1 VRAVWHAGSPRVRFG
16 GARCAVPPQ
25 FPGATA
31 HAHRGRVT
39 QCGGGVLDALLH
51 PIQIVIRSTPATS
64 LPVLERVTRHGS
76 RQAADLAGWFR
87 AHLHGAEFVQRERY
101 LVLPAELLEHVSIL

>member
-1 VRAVWHAGSPRVRFG
+1 
-16 GARCAVPPQ
+16 
-25 FPGATA
+25 
-31 HAHRGRVT
+31 
-39 QCGGGVLDALLH
+39 
-51 PIQIVIRSTPATS
+51 
-64 LPVLERVTRHGS
+64 VLERVTRHGS